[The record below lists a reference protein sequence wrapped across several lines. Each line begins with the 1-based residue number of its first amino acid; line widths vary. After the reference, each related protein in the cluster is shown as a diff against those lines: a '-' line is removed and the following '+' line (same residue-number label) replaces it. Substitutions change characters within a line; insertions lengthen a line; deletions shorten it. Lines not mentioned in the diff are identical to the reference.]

1 MDFLIILGTV
11 VTLIGLGVLIWC
23 IMMVA
28 SARRNIKDDVQMR
41 ERLQKMAA
49 INMLALFLLFIGLI
63 IVVVGVI
70 KIGRAHV

>member
-23 IMMVA
+23 IIMVA
-28 SARRNIKDDVQMR
+28 SARRNIKDDVRMR

-49 INMLALFLLFIGLI
+49 INMLALFLSFIGLM

-70 KIGRAHV
+70 L

>member
-49 INMLALFLLFIGLI
+49 INMLALFLSFIGLM

-70 KIGRAHV
+70 L

>member
-23 IMMVA
+23 ILMVA

-49 INMLALFLLFIGLI
+49 MTMFIVLLEKKLDPL
-63 IVVVGVI
+63 
-70 KIGRAHV
+70 

>member
-23 IMMVA
+23 IIMVA

-49 INMLALFLLFIGLI
+49 INMLALFLSFIGLM
-63 IVVVGVI
+63 IVVIGVNL
-70 KIGRAHV
+70 

>member
-23 IMMVA
+23 ILTVA
-28 SARRNIKDDVQMR
+28 SARRNIKDDFQMR

-49 INMLALFLLFIGLI
+49 INMLALFLSFIGLM
-63 IVVVGVI
+63 IVVIGVI
-70 KIGRAHV
+70 L

>member
-28 SARRNIKDDVQMR
+28 NARRNIKDDVQMR

-49 INMLALFLLFIGLI
+49 INMLALFLSFIGLM
-63 IVVVGVI
+63 IVVIGVI
-70 KIGRAHV
+70 L

>member
-11 VTLIGLGVLIWC
+11 ITLIGLGVLIWC
-23 IMMVA
+23 ILMVA

-49 INMLALFLLFIGLI
+49 INMLALFLSFIGLM
-63 IVVVGVI
+63 IVVIGVI
-70 KIGRAHV
+70 L

>member
-1 MDFLIILGTV
+1 MDFLIILGTF

-23 IMMVA
+23 ILMVA

-49 INMLALFLLFIGLI
+49 INMLALFLSFIGLM
-63 IVVVGVI
+63 IVVIGVI
-70 KIGRAHV
+70 L

>member
-23 IMMVA
+23 IIMVA

-49 INMLALFLLFIGLI
+49 INMLALFLSFIGLM

-70 KIGRAHV
+70 L

>member
-23 IMMVA
+23 ILMVA

-49 INMLALFLLFIGLI
+49 INMLALFLSFIGLM

-70 KIGRAHV
+70 L

>member
-1 MDFLIILGTV
+1 MDFLIVLGTV

-23 IMMVA
+23 IIMVA

-49 INMLALFLLFIGLI
+49 INMLALFLSFIGLM

-70 KIGRAHV
+70 L

>member
-1 MDFLIILGTV
+1 MYFLIILGTV

-49 INMLALFLLFIGLI
+49 INMLALFLSFIGLM

-70 KIGRAHV
+70 L

>member
-23 IMMVA
+23 ILMVA

-49 INMLALFLLFIGLI
+49 INMLALFLSFIGI
-63 IVVVGVI
+63 MSVVIGVI
-70 KIGRAHV
+70 L

>member
-23 IMMVA
+23 ILMVA

-49 INMLALFLLFIGLI
+49 INMLALFLSFIGLMIVI
-63 IVVVGVI
+63 IGVI
-70 KIGRAHV
+70 L

>member
-23 IMMVA
+23 ILMVA

-49 INMLALFLLFIGLI
+49 INMLALFLSFLGLM

-70 KIGRAHV
+70 L

>member
-23 IMMVA
+23 IIMVA
-28 SARRNIKDDVQMR
+28 SARRKIKDDVQMR

-49 INMLALFLLFIGLI
+49 INMLALFLSFIGLM
-63 IVVVGVI
+63 IVVIGVI
-70 KIGRAHV
+70 L

>member
-49 INMLALFLLFIGLI
+49 INMLALFLSFIGLM
-63 IVVVGVI
+63 IVVIGVI
-70 KIGRAHV
+70 L

>member
-23 IMMVA
+23 IIMVA

-41 ERLQKMAA
+41 ERLQKMEA
-49 INMLALFLLFIGLI
+49 INMLALFLSFIGLM

-70 KIGRAHV
+70 L

>member
-23 IMMVA
+23 ILMVA
-28 SARRNIKDDVQMR
+28 SARRKIKDDVQMR

-49 INMLALFLLFIGLI
+49 INMLALFLSFIGLM

-70 KIGRAHV
+70 L

>member
-23 IMMVA
+23 IIMVA

-49 INMLALFLLFIGLI
+49 INMLALFLSFIGLM
-63 IVVVGVI
+63 IVVIGVI
-70 KIGRAHV
+70 L

>member
-23 IMMVA
+23 ILMVA
-28 SARRNIKDDVQMR
+28 SARRNIKDDVRMR

-49 INMLALFLLFIGLI
+49 INMLALFLSFIGLM

-70 KIGRAHV
+70 L

>member
-23 IMMVA
+23 ILMVA

-49 INMLALFLLFIGLI
+49 INMLALFLSFIGLM
-63 IVVVGVI
+63 IVV
-70 KIGRAHV
+70 IGIIL

>member
-23 IMMVA
+23 ILMVA

-49 INMLALFLLFIGLI
+49 INMLALFLSFIGLM
-63 IVVVGVI
+63 IVVTGVI
-70 KIGRAHV
+70 L

>member
-23 IMMVA
+23 ILMVA

-41 ERLQKMAA
+41 KRLQKMAA
-49 INMLALFLLFIGLI
+49 INMLALFLSFIGLM
-63 IVVVGVI
+63 IVVIGVI
-70 KIGRAHV
+70 L

>member
-11 VTLIGLGVLIWC
+11 VTLIGLGVLVWC
-23 IMMVA
+23 ILMVA

-49 INMLALFLLFIGLI
+49 INMLALFLSFIGLM
-63 IVVVGVI
+63 IVVIGVI
-70 KIGRAHV
+70 L

>member
-11 VTLIGLGVLIWC
+11 VTLIGLGVLVWC
-23 IMMVA
+23 ILMVA

-49 INMLALFLLFIGLI
+49 INMLALFLSFIGLM

-70 KIGRAHV
+70 L

>member
-23 IMMVA
+23 IIMVA
-28 SARRNIKDDVQMR
+28 SARRNIKDDIRMR

-49 INMLALFLLFIGLI
+49 INMLALFLSFIGLM

-70 KIGRAHV
+70 L

>member
-23 IMMVA
+23 ILMVA
-28 SARRNIKDDVQMR
+28 SARRKIKDDVQMR

-49 INMLALFLLFIGLI
+49 INMLALFLSFIGLM
-63 IVVVGVI
+63 IVVIGVI
-70 KIGRAHV
+70 L

>member
-23 IMMVA
+23 ILMVA

-49 INMLALFLLFIGLI
+49 INMLALFLSFIGLM
-63 IVVVGVI
+63 IVMIGVI
-70 KIGRAHV
+70 L

>member
-23 IMMVA
+23 ILMVA

-49 INMLALFLLFIGLI
+49 INMLALFLSFIGLM
-63 IVVVGVI
+63 IVVIGVI
-70 KIGRAHV
+70 L

>member
-23 IMMVA
+23 ILMVA
-28 SARRNIKDDVQMR
+28 GARRNIKDDIQMR

-49 INMLALFLLFIGLI
+49 INMLALFLSFIGLM
-63 IVVVGVI
+63 IVVIGVI
-70 KIGRAHV
+70 L

>member
-23 IMMVA
+23 ILMVA
-28 SARRNIKDDVQMR
+28 SARRNIKDNFQMR

-49 INMLALFLLFIGLI
+49 INMLALFLSFIGLM
-63 IVVVGVI
+63 IVVIGVI
-70 KIGRAHV
+70 L

>member
-1 MDFLIILGTV
+1 MDFLIVLGTV

-23 IMMVA
+23 ILMVA

-49 INMLALFLLFIGLI
+49 INMLALFLSFIGLM
-63 IVVVGVI
+63 IVVIGVI
-70 KIGRAHV
+70 L

>member
-23 IMMVA
+23 ILMVA
-28 SARRNIKDDVQMR
+28 NARRNIKDDVQMR

-49 INMLALFLLFIGLI
+49 INMLALFLSFIGLM
-63 IVVVGVI
+63 IVVIGVI
-70 KIGRAHV
+70 L